1 MSESA
6 TLNWLTA
13 CDAAQALREGA
24 VSAEMLVEACLAR
37 VTEVE
42 PTVQA
47 WAFLDPEHALA
58 QARELDRRRREGQP
72 TGPLHGIP
80 VGIKDI
86 IDTADM
92 PTEDGTVLHADRMPM
107 RDAAV
112 VSMLRS
118 AGAVILGKT
127 VTTELATYAPGKTR
141 NPHHPG
147 HTPGGSSSG
156 SAAAVA
162 SGMAPLAIGTQT
174 NGSIIRPAAF
184 CGVVGFKPSRG
195 LIPRTGILRQSR
207 TLDTVGVMARTV
219 PDVALIMECITGY
232 DPDDPDTAPVARQA
246 FMRAAA
252 EAPPLPPSF
261 AFVRTPVWHH
271 ADAETVAALEE
282 LRASLG
288 ERIEERVLPD
298 AVEGAWQWHRT
309 IMETD
314 IASSFEAEYARGAE
328 QLSDSLRAQIERGRR
343 VLATDYLS
351 ALAQIPR
358 LDAGFAQ
365 LFDEFDAILT
375 PSAAGSAP
383 AGLDST
389 GDPAFATLWTLCG
402 MPAITLP
409 LFTGANGLPIGVQ
422 LVGPR
427 GGDARLLRTA
437 QWLLRTVLT

>member
-1 MSESA
+1 MTDT

-13 CDAAQALREGA
+13 SDAAQLLREGA
-24 VSAEMLVEACLAR
+24 ISAEMLIEACLAR
-37 VTEVE
+37 VTEIE

-47 WAFLDPEHALA
+47 WTFLDPEHALA
-58 QARELDRRRREGQP
+58 QARALDGRRQQGQP
-72 TGPLHGIP
+72 MGPLHGIP
-80 VGIKDI
+80 VGVKDI

-92 PTEDGTVLHADRMPM
+92 PTEDGTALHAGRMPTQ
-107 RDAAV
+107 DATV
-112 VSMLRS
+112 ISMLRS

-141 NPHHPG
+141 NPHDPL

-162 SGMAPLAIGTQT
+162 AGMVPLAIGTQT
-174 NGSIIRPAAF
+174 NGSVIRPAAF

-207 TLDTVGVMARTV
+207 ALDTVGVMARTV
-219 PDVALIMECITGY
+219 SDVALLMECIVGH
-232 DPDDPDTAPVARQA
+232 DPDDPDTAPLARPP
-246 FMRAAA
+246 FCRIAA
-252 EAPPLPPSF
+252 ETPPLPPSF
-261 AFVRTPVWHH
+261 AFVRTPVWERV
-271 ADAETVAALEE
+271 DGETAAAFEE
-282 LRASLG
+282 LRDHLG
-288 ERIEERVLPD
+288 DRSEERVLPD
-298 AVEGAWQWHRT
+298 AVGEAWHWHRT

-314 IASSFEAEYARGAE
+314 IASSFAADYARGAE
-328 QLSDSLRAQIERGRR
+328 RMSDSLRGQIERGRR
-343 VLATDYLS
+343 TLATDYLS
-351 ALAQIPR
+351 ALAQLPR
-358 LDAGFAQ
+358 LEAGFAN

-375 PSAAGSAP
+375 PAAPGTAP
-383 AGLDST
+383 TGLEST

-437 QWLLRTVLT
+437 QWLLRAVLN